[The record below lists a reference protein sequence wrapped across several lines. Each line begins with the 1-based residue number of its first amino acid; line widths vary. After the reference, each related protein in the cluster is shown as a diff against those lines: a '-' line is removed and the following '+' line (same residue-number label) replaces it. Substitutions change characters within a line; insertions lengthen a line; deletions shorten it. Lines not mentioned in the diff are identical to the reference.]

1 MTLVLPKIVGVVGS
15 DDVAAGWAARF
26 LAQGLDVVGLVADD
40 AGEARLRK
48 KVERAWP
55 ILVKLGLLPGASRER
70 LRTVI
75 DVAAFGEKVEFVQ
88 CGEEIKNYELGITK
102 QDAVHNSSF
111 IIPNSLSSAVPAHI
125 TLVIPTYNPP
135 YQHHERV
142 VVAQV
147 NEPVYLSPMVEVW
160 GQEERIVAETAA
172 FYHHLSMQPLISPQ
186 PIARRLRTA
195 IQQEAEKLQQEGV
208 PGADIDVVLQFGLGL
223 NWSIGG
229 LDNTIEPGIRD
240 EALLG
245 VMRTLRQYEV
255 GAGKMIMAHDARRY
269 TTVQRHP
276 WQPGQLVDAPL
287 RLYHC
292 DVDAN
297 WIDYNG
303 HMTESSYL
311 AAVGDASDALFRYIG
326 IDEAYRA
333 SGNSY
338 YTVETHINYYLEC
351 GSGDTLAFATQVLDF
366 DARRLHI
373 FHTMTNRATG
383 ELVCT
388 TEQMLV
394 HVDTVAGR
402 AAAAKP
408 HVLEALTAVLAAH
421 KQMPI
426 PKEAGRQMRI
436 VKK

>member
-1 MTLVLPKIVGVVGS
+1 MGFRLPETVGVAGS

-26 LAQGLDVVGLVADD
+26 LAQGLDVVGLVADAAD
-40 AGEARLRK
+40 ESRLREG
-48 KVERAWP
+48 VERAWP
-55 ILVKLGLLPGASRER
+55 ILVKLGMLPGASQAR
-70 LRTVI
+70 LRFVTE
-75 DVAAFGEKVEFVQ
+75 AAAWGERVDFGQ
-88 CGEEIKNYELGITK
+88 CGLEMESGVET
-102 QDAVHNSSF
+102 
-111 IIPNSLSSAVPAHI
+111 AVPAHI
-125 TLVIPTYNPP
+125 TLAVPTYNPP
-135 YQHHERV
+135 YQHPERV

-147 NEPVYLSPMVEVW
+147 AEPVYLSPLVEAW
-160 GQEERIVAETAA
+160 GQEERVVAETAA
-172 FYHHLSMQPLISPQ
+172 FYRHLTIQPVISPQ
-186 PIARRLRTA
+186 SIVQRLQTA
-195 IQQEAEKLQQEGV
+195 VQQEAEKLQQEGV
-208 PGADIDVVLQFGLGL
+208 RGADIDAVLQFGLGL

-229 LDNTIEPGIRD
+229 LSSNVEANIRD
-240 EALLG
+240 ELLLG
-245 VMRTLRQYEV
+245 MMRTLRQYEV

-269 TTVQRHP
+269 TSVERHR
-276 WQPGQLVDAPL
+276 WKPGELVDAPL
-287 RLYHC
+287 RLYRC

-311 AAVGDASDALFRYIG
+311 AAFGDASDVLFRYIG

-351 GSGDTLAFATQVLDF
+351 GSGDILAFTTQVLDF
-366 DARRLHI
+366 DARRLHF
-373 FHTMTNRATG
+373 FHTMTNSVTG

-394 HVDTVAGR
+394 HVDTVAAR

-421 KQMPI
+421 KQLPI
-426 PKEAGRQMRI
+426 PKEVGRQMSL